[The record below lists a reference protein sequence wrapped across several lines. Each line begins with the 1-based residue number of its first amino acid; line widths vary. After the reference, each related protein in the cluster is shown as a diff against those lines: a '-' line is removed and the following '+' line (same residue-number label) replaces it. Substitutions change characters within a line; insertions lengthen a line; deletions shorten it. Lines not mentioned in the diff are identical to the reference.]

1 MTAEIAI
8 LNRNGV
14 ALAADSAVSIG
25 TKKVYNSANKL
36 FALSKQHPVGIMV
49 YGNAD
54 YMGTPWETIIKY
66 YRSRSLKS
74 QSFPA
79 LQDYANDFIE
89 FLRKTEIFRED
100 AESAYL
106 HRQFRGFCNSILEI
120 INKKVDAATNE
131 KEIDANDVVEFI
143 KQTMELIKT
152 HTEKL
157 TQAVSLNLN
166 TRTNIL
172 NKHGAHLKKILTATL
187 EKLPF
192 DENDRT
198 DIVSIFMSILGS
210 SSLENEPHSGI
221 VIAGFGENEIFPHT
235 NSFRVHGRIEG
246 YLRMELLDPSSARDN
261 GAVIL
266 PFAQREMVDT
276 FMSGADPTCVST
288 LTKSFEQILRQL
300 PQIIAEKYG
309 FKKENNE
316 VINNI
321 ANDLDKLSSVLSEKF
336 EQFQKEKFI
345 EPVLSSVGALPLDEL
360 ASMAESLVSLTSFK
374 RKVTMV
380 QESVG
385 GPIDVA
391 VISKGD
397 GFIWIKR
404 KHYFSPELNHHY
416 FANATRNDYEH

>member
-36 FALSKQHPVGIMV
+36 FALSKQHPVGIMI
-49 YGNAD
+49 YGDAD

-74 QSFPA
+74 RSFPT
-79 LQDYANDFIE
+79 LQDYASDFIE
-89 FLRKTEIFRED
+89 FLRTTEIFQKDVEIT
-100 AESAYL
+100 YL
-106 HRQFRGFCNSILEI
+106 SNQFARFCRSISDIVSEKVNAAVKERAINSDDIV
-120 INKKVDAATNE
+120 N
-131 KEIDANDVVEFI
+131 FI
-143 KQTMELIKT
+143 KQTMELLKS
-152 HTEKL
+152 HTENL
-157 TQAVSLNLN
+157 TQAVLLNS
-166 TRTNIL
+166 TIRTTIL
-172 NKHGAHLKKILTATL
+172 NKYESQLDDVISSIL

-192 DENDRT
+192 DNIDRA
-198 DIVSIFMSILGS
+198 DIKSAFIAILGS
-210 SSLENEPHSGI
+210 SALEHEPHSGV
-221 VIAGFGENEIFPHT
+221 VIAGFGESEIFPHT
-235 NSFRVHGRIEG
+235 TNFRIQGRVEG
-246 YLRMELLDPSSARDN
+246 YLRMELRDPASVRNN
-261 GAVIL
+261 GAVIV

-276 FMSGADPTCVST
+276 FMSGADPTCVAT
-288 LTKSFEQILRQL
+288 LTQSFQQILQQL
-300 PQIIAEKYG
+300 PKIIIEKYG
-309 FKKENNE
+309 FGTTNKE
-316 VINNI
+316 VISNI
-321 ANDLDKLSSVLSEKF
+321 TSDLDKLSVALREQF
-336 EQFQKEKFI
+336 ERFQKEKFI
-345 EPVLSSVGALPLDEL
+345 GPVLSSVGALPLDEL

-416 FANATRNDYEH
+416 FSNATRIDYEH